1 MREMHWHP
9 NNDEWQ
15 YDIEGD
21 ARMTVFAGEGKART
35 FNYHAGDVGYVPF
48 AMGHYVENIGGVP
61 GTLPRNVQKRPARRD
76 VAEPMDGVDPA
87 RVGAG
92 PPSSEP

>member
-1 MREMHWHP
+1 MHWHP

-15 YDIEGD
+15 YYIEGD

-48 AMGHYVENIGGVP
+48 AMGHYVENIGGNRYASSKCSKVTGSP
-61 GTLPRNVQKRPARRD
+61 GCR
-76 VAEPMDGVDPA
+76 
-87 RVGAG
+87 
-92 PPSSEP
+92 